1 MGGGYS
7 PYGGGMF
14 PGGMYGGG
22 MMMGGMMGHPGTGG
36 GMMGFLYT
44 MNYFVSMASQ
54 AVYFLGMNSHRIAE
68 AVKSAKAALVNLEK
82 IVRQSEFRR
91 WMQRKSKKSAILRY
105 LFVFTSAVLAHQLTT
120 IARYAIE
127 HYLTG
132 RAPPQRALGQMA
144 ASSVAGIASAS
155 SAAAASTSGV
165 STAGIVN
172 SALGGI

>member
-1 MGGGYS
+1 
-7 PYGGGMF
+7 
-14 PGGMYGGG
+14 
-22 MMMGGMMGHPGTGG
+22 
-36 GMMGFLYT
+36 MMGFLYT

-68 AVKSAKAALVNLEK
+68 AMKSAKAALVNLEK

-132 RAPPQRALGQMA
+132 RARALGQMA